1 MLQNSHQNIWNQI
14 LQTADLKLTKKYFI
28 AVAWILKFFQ
38 SSFSG
43 GEYTWTAVSE
53 VKKLHQAFSFMLS
66 KTPF

>member
-1 MLQNSHQNIWNQI
+1 MLQNSHQNICNQT
-14 LQTADLKLTKKYFI
+14 LQTADLKLTKKDFI

-38 SSFSG
+38 SSFS